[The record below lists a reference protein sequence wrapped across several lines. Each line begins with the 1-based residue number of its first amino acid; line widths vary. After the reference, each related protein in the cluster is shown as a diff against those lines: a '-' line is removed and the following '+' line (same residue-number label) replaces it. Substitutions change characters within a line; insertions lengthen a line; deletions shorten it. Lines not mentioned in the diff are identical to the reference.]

1 LALVVGATHES
12 DDCAFAFVVYVKEL
26 GAAAAPFGM
35 VFTVEVLPIPAA
47 LTALTRNQ

>member
-1 LALVVGATHES
+1 
-12 DDCAFAFVVYVKEL
+12 VYVKEL